1 MKSLNRKEC
10 LALLQK
16 YQVPEHIIS
25 HSLRV
30 AQVGMFISRHLKEA
44 GENLDI
50 GLIETGG
57 LLHDI
62 TKWKSIQTK
71 EDHAL
76 SGFELLKSLGY
87 ERIADIVRQHVH
99 LDENIKHNSLITE
112 ALIVNYSDK
121 RVKHTS
127 VVNLSERF
135 NDILIRYGTDEY
147 RQKMIK
153 KLYEEI
159 TEIELLIFNKLEI
172 EPARLNVLNRFEP
185 KAKVKVEEI

>member
-1 MKSLNRKEC
+1 
-10 LALLQK
+10 
-16 YQVPEHIIS
+16 
-25 HSLRV
+25 
-30 AQVGMFISRHLKEA
+30 
-44 GENLDI
+44 
-50 GLIETGG
+50 
-57 LLHDI
+57 
-62 TKWKSIQTK
+62 
-71 EDHAL
+71 
-76 SGFELLKSLGY
+76 
-87 ERIADIVRQHVH
+87 
-99 LDENIKHNSLITE
+99 
-112 ALIVNYSDK
+112 VNYSDK